1 MAIDKVLRKP
11 IEEGLIP
18 GVVALAADDRGV
30 VYEGAFGRR
39 AVDKTEPMTL
49 DTVFRIASMTKAI
62 TGTAAMQSLKKARL
76 ASSNRWVTCCR

>member
-49 DTVFRIASMTKAI
+49 ELGVSHCVDDEGHHRHGGHAVR
-62 TGTAAMQSLKKARL
+62 
-76 ASSNRWVTCCR
+76 